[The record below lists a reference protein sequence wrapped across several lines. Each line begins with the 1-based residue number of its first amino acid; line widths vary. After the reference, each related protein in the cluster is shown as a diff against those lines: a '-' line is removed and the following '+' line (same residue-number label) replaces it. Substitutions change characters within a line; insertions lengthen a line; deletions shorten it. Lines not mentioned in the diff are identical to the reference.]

1 MSEVYEFSYIQ
12 LELLNRIALHLAE
25 SEKRNVALSQVLDW
39 LNDYCSMERGVIT
52 LADKI
57 GESVQANIFTSTIKP
72 DFAEKMSYRL
82 GEGIT
87 GSVFSTG
94 ESVYV
99 ENLEDED
106 YLDRSGMRKH
116 LDLAKTSFFC
126 IAIKYKDDVIGT
138 LSVDKKKAT
147 VEDMKKDFEFL
158 QEVAR
163 LIAPFVQYSRLQ
175 ESFDVFVSAKR
186 TGGAFDRLIG
196 KSAAMDEVKKLAA
209 KVADMPTTVLINGE
223 TGTGKG
229 VIAEVIHQMSPR
241 KDYPFIEVNCG
252 AIPENLI
259 ESELFGHEKGAFTG
273 AVSHRLG
280 VFERAGNGTVFLDEI
295 GELPLALQT
304 RLLRVLQTKQFERV
318 GGSKTLSLNARIIT
332 ATNRDLEEYIEQ
344 GQFRQDLYFR
354 ISVFPIQMPPLR
366 RRGKADVMLL
376 IDYFAQKFS
385 KSMGIEIHRFDTP
398 AIDMLTAYHWPGNV
412 RELEN
417 VIERAVLLSENGVI
431 HGHHLPPS
439 LQMKRYSEKEGNL
452 GNFEAQVRALEIELI
467 TEALK
472 DCNGKQSKAAEQ
484 LGLTQRIMQYKVK
497 KYGIDYR
504 QFR

>member
-1 MSEVYEFSYIQ
+1 MTKIKEFSYER
-12 LELLNRIALHLAE
+12 LELLNRIALKLAE
-25 SEKRNVALSQVLDW
+25 SEKRNVALSQVLEW
-39 LNDYCSMERGVIT
+39 LKEHCGMSRGVIT
-52 LADKI
+52 LADKV
-57 GESVQANIFTSTIKP
+57 GETVQANIFTSTIKP
-72 DFAEKMSYRL
+72 DTAEKMNYKL

-87 GSVFSTG
+87 GRVFSTG
-94 ESVYV
+94 ESVCLTNI
-99 ENLEDED
+99 EKHDF
-106 YLDRSGMRKH
+106 LDRSGIRKN
-116 LDLAKTSFFC
+116 LDLSNLAFFC
-126 IAIKYKDDVIGT
+126 VAITYKDDVIGT
-138 LSVDKKKAT
+138 LSVDIKKIS
-147 VEDMKKDFEFL
+147 EDETQKDFLFL

-175 ESFDVFVSAKR
+175 ESFDLFVAAKN
-186 TGGAFDRLIG
+186 TGGAFDRLVG
-196 KSAAMDEVKKLAA
+196 KSSAMEEVKKLSV

-241 KDYPFIEVNCG
+241 KEFPFIEVNCG

-273 AVSHRLG
+273 AISHRLG

-318 GGSKTLSLNARIIT
+318 GGSKTLTLNARIVT
-332 ATNRDLEEYIEQ
+332 ATNRDLEAEILE
-344 GQFRQDLYFR
+344 GTFRQDLYFR
-354 ISVFPIQMPPLR
+354 ISVFPIMMPSLR
-366 RRGKADVMLL
+366 KRGKADVMLL
-376 IDYFAQKFS
+376 IDYFAQKFA
-385 KSMGIEIHRFDTP
+385 KNMGIEIHRFDTP

-439 LQMKRYSEKEGNL
+439 LQMKRYSEREGGL
-452 GNFEAQVRALEIELI
+452 GDFEAQVQALEIELI

-472 DCNGKQSKAAEQ
+472 DCNGKQSQAAKQ

-497 KYGIDYR
+497 KYNIDYK